1 MIRSDF
7 ECRICGHRFE
17 KDINAMTAIDLMECP
32 KCGKMECWRIITFR
46 GGLRADPTWLD
57 SACEVL
63 QPDGE
68 RPIESRSE
76 FDKYLKKHDIVQRC

>member
-17 KDINAMTAIDLMECP
+17 KDIDISVDVGLMECP
-32 KCGKMECWRIITFR
+32 KCTEKNILRIISFNT
-46 GGLRADPTWLD
+46 GHRADPTWLE

-63 QPDGE
+63 QADDE
-68 RPIESRSE
+68 KPIESRSE